1 MLPRSTAATL
11 IASLFLAG
19 SLAAQKSAPPSLT
32 VTESVLTS
40 GGVATICYR
49 NASLANQT
57 IVIDVDNG
65 MRREPI
71 SGMIEIHLD
80 ANGVGKAT
88 WNVPSWLGA
97 NFNAPGVTEVH
108 RVIV

>member
-1 MLPRSTAATL
+1 MFQRSLASTL
-11 IASLFLAG
+11 IASLFFAG
-19 SLAAQKSAPPSLT
+19 SLAAQKLAPPSLT

-49 NASLANQT
+49 NASLANQA

-65 MRREPI
+65 MRRNPI
-71 SGMIEIHLD
+71 NGVIEIHLD

-88 WNVPSWLGA
+88 WSVPNWLGA